1 MTISR
6 EDLHCLCSLGYNDI
20 EARFLY
26 LVATH
31 SGHFTTRQ
39 FLAFA
44 GLQKG
49 CMLDRFTTRLL
60 DQKHARAIEYARN
73 TRVFNV
79 FSRKIYG
86 ALGKDNL
93 RNRRQLSDEL
103 IHTRLLI
110 LDLVLAQ
117 PEHRYLETE
126 AEKVSFF
133 HEKLGIPLSVLPG
146 HVYAGIKSLSTTKR
160 YFVDR
165 FPIFLTIAGT
175 GRDRSQ
181 EFATFTYCDCYGRDL
196 KPFLHHLQ
204 AYQPFLLRLPHF
216 EFVYASPD
224 PAKFERA
231 RRVFDRLFSADANE
245 SRQSLVR
252 YFSLRKLWEER
263 KYNSLTRED
272 RDLLRAGNV
281 RYAAERFQSAYK
293 TWLKENGSLADT
305 DAVRGTDSGA
315 QPPVFHTQ
323 LLPNRYDF
331 FVWQAG
337 PNYRTIRR
345 NHSSIDSSSQSTK
358 FRPDMH
364 L

>member
-1 MTISR
+1 MTP
-6 EDLHCLCSLGYNDI
+6 EHLHRLCGLGYNET

-39 FLAFA
+39 FLTFA

-49 CMLDRFTTRLL
+49 SMLDRFTSRLL
-60 DQKHARAIEYARN
+60 DQKHARVFEYARN

-79 FSRKIYG
+79 FSRRIYG

-110 LDLVLAQ
+110 LDFVLAQ

-146 HVYAGIKSLSTTKR
+146 HVYDGIKSLSTTKR

-165 FPIFLTIAGT
+165 FPIFLTVGGT
-175 GRDRSQ
+175 GRSQ
-181 EFATFTYCDCYGRDL
+181 SHEVATFTYCDCYGRDL
-196 KPFLHHLQ
+196 KPFLHHLE
-204 AYQPFLLRLPHF
+204 AYQPFLLRLPQF

-224 PAKFERA
+224 PAKIDRA

-263 KYNSLTRED
+263 KYNSLMRED

-281 RYAAERFQSAYK
+281 RYAAERFQSAY
-293 TWLKENGSLADT
+293 TAWLKENCSAPDS
-305 DAVRGTDSGA
+305 DAAPRTDSA
-315 QPPVFHTQ
+315 LPAAVFHCQ
-323 LLPNRYDF
+323 LLPNHYDF

-337 PNYRTIRR
+337 PNYRTVRR
-345 NHSSIDSSSQSTK
+345 NHSSIDSSSTPTK
-358 FRPDMH
+358 FRPDTH

>member
-1 MTISR
+1 MTICP
-6 EDLHCLCSLGYNDI
+6 DHLHCLCGLGYNDT

-31 SGHFTTRQ
+31 SGHFTARQ

-49 CMLDRFTTRLL
+49 CMLDRFTSRLL
-60 DQKHARAIEYARN
+60 HQKHARAFEYARN

-79 FSRKIYG
+79 FSRRIYG

-93 RNRRQLSDEL
+93 RNRRKLSDEL

-110 LDLVLAQ
+110 LDYVLAQ
-117 PEHRYLETE
+117 PGRDYLETE
-126 AEKVSFF
+126 SEKVSFF
-133 HEKLGIPLSVLPG
+133 REKLGIPLSVLPG
-146 HVYAGIKSLSTTKR
+146 HVYAGINSLSTTKR

-165 FPIFLTIAGT
+165 FPIFLTVGGK
-175 GRDRSQ
+175 GRSRSQ
-181 EFATFTYCDCYGRDL
+181 EVATFTYCDCYGRDL

-231 RRVFDRLFSADANE
+231 RRVFDRLFSVDANE

-281 RYAAERFQSAYK
+281 RYAAECFQCAYK
-293 TWLKENGSLADT
+293 AWLEENGSTPDL
-305 DAVRGTDSGA
+305 DAAPVTGSALRR
-315 QPPVFHTQ
+315 PVFHTQ

-337 PNYRTIRR
+337 PNYRTVRG
-345 NHSSIDSSSQSTK
+345 NHSSIDSSSTATK
-358 FRPDMH
+358 FRPDTH